1 MPHSARHIFLA
12 GDRRRDRHAGLEALI
27 LPAPLHPALP
37 VVDAHRRSRGPYTVA
52 GTLMRA
58 LVPDA
63 LAQHPELVAAHEVEI
78 LTVAPELRD
87 IVPANQETMTS
98 LAVPSERTRF
108 YSRMRTLR
116 IAHGL
121 RNFLD
126 ELLRLQQAGPRA
138 LAVDDLDHADPTDAE
153 FVAVLLRRM
162 DPAVLT
168 VVVGGRAALLHPPS
182 TPAAVEAGT
191 PVGEPLHAAL
201 LRHCRQV
208 ECSVVEAD
216 AAEET
221 DQAAALRYVAGDCRD
236 DDPALLAAYTLLPEH
251 ERRQLHDARAQEL
264 AEHGEAPSLVL
275 GAIPYHREHGT
286 DPLGTGLEAMSD
298 AMVSCVLHGFY
309 DAVVDFCHRG
319 RALTDWEETPD
330 QRWTFTT
337 LMPTAYSALGRIQ
350 EAEEICDE
358 VRAHVRDPRKHM
370 QMAYAT
376 SMLYTRHRSA
386 DRRDHERA
394 AAWIN
399 EAIAISSL
407 LPDAKSR
414 AFSTVFHHNGLALIE
429 AHRGRPLKA
438 LELVTAGMA
447 ALDRE
452 LGSGE
457 QSLHRSVLRHNR
469 AQVLTG
475 LGRLEEALEEY
486 RAVIEADPHY
496 PEYHLDLG
504 NLLQR
509 MGRAAEAAAAYET
522 ATRLGPP
529 FPELYYNRGDLR
541 NGLGD
546 VEGALADFG
555 YVLDL
560 DPTFL
565 DAYVNR
571 VGLLL
576 DLEELD
582 AAESDVLA
590 GLALEPTHPMLLAAL
605 GRIRAE
611 RGEAETAWEA
621 FDAALAADPDLV
633 AALCG
638 RATLAYE
645 AGDAEGALEDLRRA
659 VSLEPSNPATRY
671 NRAFVLR
678 SVGRWAEA
686 VDDLDA
692 AARED
697 PEDEEIAAALA
708 ECRAGMA
715 SGR

>member
-1 MPHSARHIFLA
+1 MPSTARHIFLA
-12 GDRRRDRHAGLEALI
+12 GDRRRDRYAGFEALI
-27 LPAPLHPALP
+27 LPAPLHPTLG

-52 GTLMRA
+52 GTVMRA
-58 LVPDA
+58 LAPEA
-63 LAQHPELVAAHEVEI
+63 LARFPELVAAHEVEI
-78 LTVAPELRD
+78 LTVAPELREL
-87 IVPANQETMTS
+87 VPARQETMTS

-126 ELLRLQQAGPRA
+126 ELLHLQQDRPRA
-138 LAVDDLDHADPTDAE
+138 LVIDDLDHADPTDAE
-153 FVAVLLRRM
+153 FVAVLLRRL

-168 VVVGGRAALLHPPS
+168 LVVGGRAALLAPP
-182 TPAAVEAGT
+182 PAPESVEVGT

-201 LRHCRQV
+201 EQHCRQV
-208 ECSVVEAD
+208 DCTAIEAD
-216 AAEET
+216 PTEET
-221 DQAAALRYVAGDCRD
+221 GRAAAVRYIAGDCRD
-236 DDPALLAAYTLLPEH
+236 DDPALLAAYAGLPEQ
-251 ERRQLHDARAQEL
+251 ERRELHDARADEL
-264 AEHGEAPSLVL
+264 AGHAEAASQAL
-275 GAIPYHREHGT
+275 GAIPHHREHGT
-286 DPLGTGLEAMSD
+286 DPLGAGLEAMSD

-350 EAEEICDE
+350 DAEEICDE

-376 SMLYTRHRSA
+376 SMLYTRHRSP

-399 EAIAISSL
+399 QAIAISSL

-438 LELVTAGMA
+438 LELVTAGME

-452 LGSGE
+452 LGAGE

-486 RAVIEADPHY
+486 RAVIDADPHY

-509 MGRAAEAAAAYET
+509 MGRAEEAAAAYET

-546 VEGALADFG
+546 VEGALEDFG
-555 YVLDL
+555 YVLEL
-560 DPTFL
+560 DPTFV

-571 VGLLL
+571 AGLLL

-582 AAESDVLA
+582 AAESDVNA
-590 GLALEPTHPMLLAAL
+590 GLALDGAHPMLLAAL

-611 RGEAETAWEA
+611 RGEDEAAREA
-621 FDAALAADPDLV
+621 FDAALATEPALV

-638 RATLAYE
+638 RATLLYE
-645 AGDAEGALEDLRRA
+645 AGEVEAALEDLRNA
-659 VSLEPSNPATRY
+659 VALEPSNPATRY

-678 SVGRWAEA
+678 SVGRWEEA
-686 VDDLDA
+686 LADLDA
-692 AARED
+692 AALED
-697 PEDEEIAAALA
+697 PEDEDIAAALA
-708 ECRAGMA
+708 ECRAEMA
-715 SGR
+715 VAR